1 MNLTNALVSSS
12 DTSNGVSLAN
22 ITPIV
27 NVMSENVDS
36 NNFSYGG
43 GRGRGGDGADGGC
56 GQDMVMV
63 VVASQIFSVKHAL
76 NSVILLDSII
86 IGLIIHSKMLVSE
99 PLTICLDG
107 ETKPGKVFQQGY

>member
-1 MNLTNALVSSS
+1 MAALHATPSAFMHVITKKLSEKTIFYRVNGLSLLSKFHKKLISNTVLLNLTNALVSSS

-56 GQDMVMV
+56 GQDM
-63 VVASQIFSVKHAL
+63 
-76 NSVILLDSII
+76 
-86 IGLIIHSKMLVSE
+86 
-99 PLTICLDG
+99 
-107 ETKPGKVFQQGY
+107 